1 MAVVFCQ
8 EFEGTFLK
16 TTIILFFI
24 TISQNTQTQV
34 LENTKQKTVIKH
46 TLNLFRNLQECN
58 TFMLIVTGVE
68 KFLHHHPNYTAS
80 HKHVVPT
87 NMGPAC
93 S

>member
-24 TISQNTQTQV
+24 TISQNTRKQQV

-46 TLNLFRNLQECN
+46 TLNLFRNLQEYN

-68 KFLHHHPNYTAS
+68 KFLHHHPN
-80 HKHVVPT
+80 
-87 NMGPAC
+87 
-93 S
+93 